1 MKFKHVIGLDM
12 AKDSFSLSVHNH
24 AFEQDFENT
33 ARSIRKM
40 LKTLSKEL
48 GLPLDQCLF
57 ALEHTGLYSYEIM
70 KILSSQKLA
79 YTVIAGLALK
89 KSLGISRGKDDQI
102 DARRI
107 AQYAHLRQDHLK
119 LYQLPSQELL
129 CLKDL
134 LSLRAKH
141 VRTRAGYI
149 ARVNEQKR
157 ILKRKDNRLLFHS
170 QEKLIK
176 VLNKEIQQIEKEIE
190 KLINDNEKIK
200 YYYDL
205 ISSIKG
211 VGMIVAA
218 MIIVK
223 TNCFSSFSNW
233 RKFACYIGTAPFP
246 NRSGKMK
253 KNNRISKYGDK
264 EMKRLMT
271 LAAQSAILYDPQI
284 KSFYQRKLKA
294 GKSKKN
300 TRNAVRNKLLSR
312 IFSVAKR
319 GTPYV
324 VLHNIAA

>member
-1 MKFKHVIGLDM
+1 M
-12 AKDSFSLSVHNH
+12 AKDSFSLSVHNY

-33 ARSIRKM
+33 AKSIRQM
-40 LKTLSKEL
+40 LKTLSKQ
-48 GLPLDQCLF
+48 GLRLDQCLF

-70 KILSSQKLA
+70 KVLSIQKLA
-79 YTVIAGLALK
+79 YTVIPGLALK

-107 AQYAHLRQDHLK
+107 AQYAYLRQEHLK
-119 LYQLPSQELL
+119 LHQLPSQALL

-149 ARVNEQKR
+149 TRVNEQKR
-157 ILKRKDNRLLFHS
+157 ILKRKDNALLFYS

-176 VLNKEIQQIEKEIE
+176 VLDKEILRVEKEIE
-190 KLINDNEKIK
+190 RLINDNKQIK

-205 ISSIKG
+205 IRSIKG
-211 VGMIVAA
+211 IGTIVAA
-218 MIIVK
+218 MILVK

-246 NRSGKMK
+246 NRSGKME
-253 KNNRISKYGDK
+253 KNNRISMYGDK
-264 EMKRLMT
+264 EMKTLMT
-271 LAAQSAILYDPQI
+271 LAAQSAIMYDPQI

-300 TRNAVRNKLLSR
+300 IRNAVRNKLLSR

-324 VLHNIAA
+324 ILQNMAA